1 MEPVTPLD
9 LHRLFIGDQPPL
21 YFLEIIIRVVLI
33 YGFAV
38 LMLRFMGKRGQR
50 QMSTFEYVVIIALG
64 SATGDSMFYPEVPIL
79 YAWLV
84 IVVIIF
90 LNYVTATL
98 QIHSKSVNSFLEG
111 DPRMMIREGK
121 IIKESLEK
129 EKLRREELMQL
140 LREHEI
146 EDTGEIQYAFLERTG
161 NLGLFRHE
169 KKEKVKGES
178 TYPDDCLE

>member
-1 MEPVTPLD
+1 MDPVTPFD
-9 LHRLFIGDQPPL
+9 LHRLFIGNQPPL
-21 YFLEIIIRVVLI
+21 FFLEIIFRVLLI

-38 LMLRFMGKRGQR
+38 FMLRYMGKRGQR

-84 IVVIIF
+84 ILVITI
-90 LNYVTATL
+90 LNYFTVSL
-98 QIHSKSVNSFLEG
+98 QMRSKAANSFLES
-111 DPRMMIREGK
+111 DPRIMIREGK
-121 IIKESLEK
+121 IMEESLAK

-146 EDTGEIQYAFLERTG
+146 ENTGEIKYAFLERTG
-161 NLGLFRHE
+161 NLGLLRYEERH
-169 KKEKVKGES
+169 KVFGES
-178 TYPDDCLE
+178 TFPEDALE